1 MYGIVVTNTHALK
14 ELRDNTDFF
23 EKLGFG
29 RNDVAYM
36 LSIGVRGKRLIYIS
50 SSAKSREIAA
60 ANIALEY
67 FSNAVVQHG
76 VLSICNIE
84 LTPKSVL
91 VHEWEFETQERLPE
105 TYPSAKVCGNNP
117 HTNVDPIKER
127 KGVAGFIHKIWYS
140 NDGKKEGK

>member
-50 SSAKSREIAA
+50 SSA
-60 ANIALEY
+60 Y
-67 FSNAVVQHG
+67 FSNAIVQHG
-76 VLSICNIE
+76 VLSVCNIE

-91 VHEWEFETQERLPE
+91 VHEWEFENQKRLPE
-105 TYPSAKVCGNNP
+105 TYPGAKVCENNSQ
-117 HTNVDPIKER
+117 TNVDPIKER

>member
-50 SSAKSREIAA
+50 SSAKSREMAA
-60 ANIALEY
+60 VTVALDY
-67 FSNAVVQHG
+67 LGDTIIQHG
-76 VLSICNIE
+76 KLSICNIE
-84 LTPKSVL
+84 LTPKSAIL
-91 VHEWEFETQERLPE
+91 HEWNFADQKRLLE
-105 TYPSAKVCGNNP
+105 TYPDTKTYDTKSQTDTIKESKGIGGLFNKIWCGN
-117 HTNVDPIKER
+117 E
-127 KGVAGFIHKIWYS
+127 
-140 NDGKKEGK
+140 GKKGGK